1 MDIRVETAAWAA
13 IRPTAAPRPR
23 RIAFV
28 DGVRRIEHR
37 LLIAEGERT
46 VFGLLGSFGV
56 GAVLVD
62 AAARVGHETIGRVA
76 VSRGRR

>member
-1 MDIRVETAAWAA
+1 M
-13 IRPTAAPRPR
+13 
-23 RIAFV
+23 

-37 LLIAEGERT
+37 LLIGDGERT

-62 AAARVGHETIGRVA
+62 GRGPRRSTRRSAAWRWPAAA
-76 VSRGRR
+76 